1 MLVRDKMEM
10 LLIFGL
16 MASYKAHRQQEWV
29 VAEPEEFQPF
39 DFRALRNPADDRPCR
54 WSNWLEGYVPQ
65 NARLFREMP

>member
-10 LLIFGL
+10 LLISGL

-39 DFRALRNPADDRPCR
+39 DLRALENSADNTLSR
-54 WSNWLEGYVPQ
+54 SLNWREGYVPQ
-65 NARLFREMP
+65 NA